1 MPTQPPQPEIVRASG
16 FCCLCDSRFSEEL
29 VLRFQ
34 EPALPGG
41 WGYIELRHLE
51 EPSPDDL
58 GLTRT
63 AVCAGQRRWRIASLT
78 PRRSAET

>member
-1 MPTQPPQPEIVRASG
+1 
-16 FCCLCDSRFSEEL
+16 
-29 VLRFQ
+29 VLRFR

-51 EPSPDDL
+51 EPSPVDL

-63 AVCAGQRRWRIASLT
+63 AASGCQRRWRIASLT
-78 PRRSAET
+78 SCRSSEI